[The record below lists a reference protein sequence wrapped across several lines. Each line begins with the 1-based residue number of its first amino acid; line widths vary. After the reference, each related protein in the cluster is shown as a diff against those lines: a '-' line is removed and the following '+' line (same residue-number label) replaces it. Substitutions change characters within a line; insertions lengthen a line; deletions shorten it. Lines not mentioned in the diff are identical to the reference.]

1 MKIAVMGAGAIG
13 GYFGGRLAAANDVTL
28 IARGAHL
35 AAMQE
40 KGLKIRSPLGHFT
53 VNPVHATGNPAEVG
67 PVDVVLF
74 TVKLYHTEAAGQQI
88 KPLVGPETMVLS
100 L

>member
-13 GYFGGRLAAANDVTL
+13 GYFGARLATVATNDVTL

-40 KGLKIRSPLGHFT
+40 KGLHVRSPLGDFT
-53 VNPVHATGNPAEVG
+53 VNPVQATNNPAEVG
-67 PVDVVLF
+67 PVNQVQSVRGPGRSVRAL
-74 TVKLYHTEAAGQQI
+74 AAGRI
-88 KPLVGPETMVLS
+88 VGPDG
-100 L
+100 